1 MSGPTLPGG
10 RRARPTQ
17 RGAALLTAMMIVTL
31 VATLAAAMIW
41 QQWRSFQ
48 VEAAERARA
57 QAQWILLGAV
67 DWARLILREDAR
79 AGNRGDPVDH
89 LGEPWALPLAEAKL
103 STFLAADKQNT
114 EDAPEAF
121 LSGQITD
128 AQSRYN
134 LRRLIEPS
142 TDFRREQRTLSRL
155 MGFVGARG
163 SAAALAVALRQSA
176 PPTATAASAAQ
187 AGNVPN
193 AGSGAGAGTGPDASA
208 RPTNPSGNPAEGA
221 PVVVPVSA
229 DPPLMPERVEQLA
242 WLGVDAET
250 IRRLAPY
257 VTILP
262 QVTPVNLNTAPKE
275 VIAAVLDVDP
285 ADAERLVQA
294 RQRSPFRTVEQA
306 VELLPPNA
314 QRSPGQGSQGTQGP
328 PRASTRSDYF
338 EIRGRLRLQDRV
350 VEERALV
357 VRNQLEVIPL
367 QRERLT
373 ALDSGPP

>member
-41 QQWRSFQ
+41 QQWRSVQ

-142 TDFRREQRTLSRL
+142 ADFKREQRTLSRL

-163 SAAALAVALRQSA
+163 GAAALAVALRQSA
-176 PPTATAASAAQ
+176 PPTAASAPQ
-187 AGNVPN
+187 PGNAAPS
-193 AGSGAGAGTGPDASA
+193 AGSGTGTGPDTSA
-208 RPTNPSGNPAEGA
+208 RPTDRTGSNPDTAA
-221 PVVVPVSA
+221 VVVPVSA

-262 QVTPVNLNTAPKE
+262 EVTSVNLNTGSKE

-294 RQRSPFRTVEQA
+294 RQRSPFRTVPQA
-306 VELLPPNA
+306 LELLPQNA
-314 QRSPGQGSQGTQGP
+314 QRSLGQGGQNAEKV
-328 PRASTRSDYF
+328 ASTQSKYF

>member
-1 MSGPTLPGG
+1 MR
-10 RRARPTQ
+10 RRAALLSMRPRARRTQ

-41 QQWRSFQ
+41 QQWRSVQ

-79 AGNRGDPVDH
+79 TGARGGAGAVDH

-103 STFLAADKQNT
+103 STFLAADKANT

-134 LRRLIEPS
+134 LRNLIKPTTAENYKQ
-142 TDFRREQRTLSRL
+142 EERTLSRL
-155 MGFVGARG
+155 MSLAGASG
-163 SAAALAVALRQSA
+163 TSAPSLALALRQAAPPTQADAASAPGDPASA
-176 PPTATAASAAQ
+176 PP
-187 AGNVPN
+187 
-193 AGSGAGAGTGPDASA
+193 
-208 RPTNPSGNPAEGA
+208 
-221 PVVVPVSA
+221 PVTRTS
-229 DPPLMPERVEQLA
+229 DPPLLPERIEQLA
-242 WLGVDAET
+242 WLGLDAET
-250 IRRLAPY
+250 IRKLSPY
-257 VTILP
+257 VTLLP
-262 QVTPVNLNTAPKE
+262 VATPVNVNTAPKE
-275 VIAAVLDVDP
+275 VLAAVANVDP

-294 RQRSPFRTVEQA
+294 RQRTPFRQLQDVTA
-306 VELLPPNA
+306 LLPKEA
-314 QRSPGQGSQGTQGP
+314 KLSTSRLG
-328 PRASTRSDYF
+328 TRSDFF

-357 VRNQLEVIPL
+357 QRNNLEVIPL
-367 QRERLT
+367 QRERVT
-373 ALDSGPP
+373 ALDTGAP

>member
-1 MSGPTLPGG
+1 
-10 RRARPTQ
+10 
-17 RGAALLTAMMIVTL
+17 V
-31 VATLAAAMIW
+31 
-41 QQWRSFQ
+41 Q

-57 QAQWILLGAV
+57 LAQWFLLGAV

-79 AGNRGDPVDH
+79 AGNRGGDQVDH

-114 EDAPEAF
+114 EDAPDAF

-134 LRRLIEPS
+134 LRNLIEPS
-142 TDFRREQRTLSRL
+142 VDFKREQRTLSRL

-176 PPTATAASAAQ
+176 PPTATAASDAQ
-187 AGNVPN
+187 TGNAPK
-193 AGSGAGAGTGPDASA
+193 AGAGTGTGPDASA
-208 RPTNPSGNPAEGA
+208 RPTQPSGNPADGP
-221 PVVVPVSA
+221 PVVVPASP

-262 QVTPVNLNTAPKE
+262 VRTPVNLNTAPKE

-294 RQRSPFRTVEQA
+294 RQRSPFRDVQQA

-314 QRSPGQGSQGTQGP
+314 QRSLEGSQNSQ
-328 PRASTRSDYF
+328 RASTQSSYF

>member
-1 MSGPTLPGG
+1 MNGPARPGG
-10 RRARPTQ
+10 RQARPTQ
-17 RGAALLTAMMIVTL
+17 RGAALLNAMMIVTL

-41 QQWRSFQ
+41 QQWRSVQ

-79 AGNRGDPVDH
+79 AGSRGDPVDH

-114 EDAPEAF
+114 EDAPDAF

-134 LRRLIEPS
+134 LRNLIEPS
-142 TDFRREQRTLSRL
+142 ADFKREQRTLSRL

-163 SAAALAVALRQSA
+163 SAAALSVALRQSA

-187 AGNVPN
+187 VGNVPN
-193 AGSGAGAGTGPDASA
+193 AGSGAGTGPDASA
-208 RPTNPSGNPAEGA
+208 RPTNQSGNPAEGP
-221 PVVVPVSA
+221 PVVVPASP

-262 QVTPVNLNTAPKE
+262 ERTPVNLNTAPKE

-294 RQRSPFRTVEQA
+294 RQRSPFKTVQQA

-314 QRSPGQGSQGTQGP
+314 QRSLGQASQGLQK
-328 PRASTRSDYF
+328 ASTQSRYF

-357 VRNQLEVIPL
+357 VRNNLEVIPL